1 MKSHKLRLFAI
12 ALAVLTCWWC
22 ATYKSPLPS
31 PDSAS
36 AAASQD
42 TNAVSAQT
50 TQACQAVVDQMV
62 SIQQFVMDE
71 KLSNRVAA
79 MDELVA
85 QEYRIDASKC
95 PADFRLAIS
104 RIVSAENSA
113 RMRTNTDQSGNA
125 NEALLAGM
133 EIFATRGPSAGKS
146 VQSSSAYSE
155 KIADNQ
161 NQDLSNVR
169 SALRDFVQLATKY
182 GVK

>member
-125 NEALLAGM
+125 NEA
-133 EIFATRGPSAGKS
+133 FATRGPSAGKS